1 MVRHAVNAINPQI
14 VRVPDGRV
22 GCLVHRM
29 GLQGC
34 VEFGQQR
41 VLETYPLGILIYH
54 ITLPPRAPR
63 PAPSRHG
70 TDIKTVTPLTVTC

>member
-1 MVRHAVNAINPQI
+1 VRPVNPQL

-29 GLQGC
+29 GFNGC

-41 VLETYPLGILIYH
+41 CLETYHLNALTYH
-54 ITLPPRAPR
+54 ITLPPVERKGRRRA
-63 PAPSRHG
+63 SMQW
-70 TDIKTVTPLTVTC
+70 L

>member
-1 MVRHAVNAINPQI
+1 MHLNEINPQI

-22 GCLVHRM
+22 GCLVYRR

-41 VLETYPLGILIYH
+41 ILETYPLAILTYH
-54 ITLPPRAPR
+54 ITLPPVERKGR
-63 PAPSRHG
+63 RRQ
-70 TDIKTVTPLTVTC
+70 TMQWV

>member
-1 MVRHAVNAINPQI
+1 MKAINPQI
-14 VRVPDGRV
+14 VLVPDGRV

-41 VLETYPLGILIYH
+41 VLETYHLTALVYH
-54 ITLPPRAPR
+54 ITLPPVERKAR
-63 PAPSRHG
+63 RRHVMEW
-70 TDIKTVTPLTVTC
+70 I

>member
-1 MVRHAVNAINPQI
+1 MRAINPQI

-41 VLETYPLGILIYH
+41 VLETYHLDALVYH
-54 ITLPPRAPR
+54 ITLPPVEREPW
-63 PAPSRHG
+63 RHHW
-70 TDIKTVTPLTVTC
+70 I